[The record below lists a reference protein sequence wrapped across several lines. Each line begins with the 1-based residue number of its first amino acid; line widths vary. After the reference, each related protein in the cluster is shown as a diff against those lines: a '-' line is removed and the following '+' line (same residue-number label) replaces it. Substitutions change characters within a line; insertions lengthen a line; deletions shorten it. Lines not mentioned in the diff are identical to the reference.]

1 MENTEYMKDPE
12 FLNWLDSIGFDKK
25 ALQDQINNDD
35 YARLDDLILRFNDHN
50 SQEENNFMSF
60 SQGKP
65 GDGNVPTNDLD
76 AYYKNWCEKEHNP
89 PYVYENTNEA
99 SPAYGMKYY
108 KTQEDKNA
116 DKPAARALYSDAK
129 HVDVECSDDKGPDYE
144 FLDALVRK
152 AAIDGQP
159 GINFEEGMTPE
170 FANKLAAACIK
181 YGLKMKG
188 QPTNIDIHEFEDQL
202 TAEQKANIEKYNKGE
217 VTSDYIASL
226 FRHKDDYSIAK
237 IMADAD
243 LKGVSEEFYNTYAD
257 ALNIEKQM
265 PVSESLYKINST
277 GQLVFTSKIIKD
289 NLIPTVEHNGSVYKV
304 IDFTKMSKSA
314 DLSQYGFTPGTTV
327 DSARFYV
334 HMADSAENLETVDC
348 LSDVANGSFLCASY
362 ISTGNKNTYNNSKF
376 GVSLEAE
383 NVNIANAANENQCSG
398 GHKGFDI
405 FSEIISGNDDQLSHY
420 RDTIPTRI
428 KNQLHLNEREYAE
441 LYQMFASKKHI
452 SQIKDNEIYTV
463 GRKTLRG
470 DRIKKAIQTA
480 GNDLFSPDSHN
491 ESNLYNPKIN
501 AFVAKVNSIEEIPE
515 SFLKFV
521 QKHNLPIYLLGE

>member
-50 SQEENNFMSF
+50 SQEENNFITF

-65 GDGNVPTNDLD
+65 GAGNEPTKDLD

-89 PYVYENTNEA
+89 PYVYENTNET

-129 HVDVECSDDKGPDYE
+129 HVDVECSDDKGPNYE

-217 VTSDYIASL
+217 KVYLNSYEKKSAIAKD
-226 FRHKDDYSIAK
+226 FAAHGTTEADIAKFKDDNVAQAEWFAAYREAGIKPQGANGFYSLNNAQLRALPTSAKQHLKDHNAETIEKLYNVAKSHADAYKQANPGKDFDLRTSKAKDPKSAALLYAAYKAAGVNVIGMDEVNKDSQGMFQTETLGFMPKEAQDIVTDYNYGIRTQQWAK
-237 IMADAD
+237 ITRD
-243 LKGVSEEFYNTYAD
+243 
-257 ALNIEKQM
+257 
-265 PVSESLYKINST
+265 
-277 GQLVFTSKIIKD
+277 KD
-289 NLIPTVEHNGSVYKV
+289 DKYQQAIMSPNPTVEQQE
-304 IDFTKMSKSA
+304 II
-314 DLSQYGFTPGTTV
+314 
-327 DSARFYV
+327 ARYEERREAQAARGRT
-334 HMADSAENLETVDC
+334 HLAR
-348 LSDVANGSFLCASY
+348 
-362 ISTGNKNTYNNSKF
+362 KNHK
-376 GVSLEAE
+376 AP
-383 NVNIANAANENQCSG
+383 NAADMARVNAQG
-398 GHKGFDI
+398 R
-405 FSEIISGNDDQLSHY
+405 QAA
-420 RDTIPTRI
+420 
-428 KNQLHLNEREYAE
+428 LNKIRQA
-441 LYQMFASKKHI
+441 Q
-452 SQIKDNEIYTV
+452 
-463 GRKTLRG
+463 GR
-470 DRIKKAIQTA
+470 
-480 GNDLFSPDSHN
+480 
-491 ESNLYNPKIN
+491 
-501 AFVAKVNSIEEIPE
+501 
-515 SFLKFV
+515 
-521 QKHNLPIYLLGE
+521 